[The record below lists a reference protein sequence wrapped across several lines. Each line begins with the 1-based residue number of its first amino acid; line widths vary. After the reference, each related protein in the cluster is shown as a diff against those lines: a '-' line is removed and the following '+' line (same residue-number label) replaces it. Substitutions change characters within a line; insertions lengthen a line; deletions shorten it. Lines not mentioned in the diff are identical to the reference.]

1 MSADRLG
8 RAPLGGRERL
18 YALAAVA
25 VAALAVAL
33 VAFGGL
39 GRNLVYSWGPS
50 ELREAGP
57 RAVGAT
63 VRLGGLV
70 ADGTLRREPDGVAF
84 TVSDGR
90 QTVPVR
96 SAGLPPQMLR
106 EGIAVVVEG
115 RLGGDGVFEGTRLM
129 VSHGNEYRAQAG
141 AEGRPGR

>member
-1 MSADRLG
+1 MSEDRLG
-8 RAPLGGRERL
+8 RAPLGGKERL

-50 ELREAGP
+50 ELQEAGP

-70 ADGTLRREPDGVAF
+70 ADGTLRREEGGVGF

-90 QTVPVR
+90 AAVPVR
-96 SAGLPPQMLR
+96 SRGLPPQMLR

-115 RLGGDGVFEGTRLM
+115 RLRADGVFEGTRLM
-129 VSHGNEYRAQAG
+129 VSHGNEYRAEAQRRT
-141 AEGRPGR
+141 RP